1 MHGVLKQ
8 HHGNSLVDQLVRGFP
23 GGPDGKESVCNA
35 EVLGFTA
42 VGRGSI
48 LVWGT
53 KTPQPA

>member
-35 EVLGFTA
+35 GALGLFPVL
-42 VGRGSI
+42 R
-48 LVWGT
+48 
-53 KTPQPA
+53 

>member
-35 EVLGFTA
+35 EVLGLFP
-42 VGRGSI
+42 VLG
-48 LVWGT
+48 
-53 KTPQPA
+53 